1 MALVKGLTGREFN
14 GELIWVAVEMRQ
26 LKGQGAT
33 SCHCPETS
41 HFKANS
47 SFFMKIELNNK
58 VSNDTFESHTKV
70 RNNSEFLERNQVQGQ
85 I

>member
-1 MALVKGLTGREFN
+1 
-14 GELIWVAVEMRQ
+14 MRQ
-26 LKGQGAT
+26 LKEQGAT

-58 VSNDTFESHTKV
+58 VSNDTFESYTKV
-70 RNNSEFLERNQVQGQ
+70 RNNSEFLERNQVQRTNLKVSLHVIVGKGNNNYK
-85 I
+85 